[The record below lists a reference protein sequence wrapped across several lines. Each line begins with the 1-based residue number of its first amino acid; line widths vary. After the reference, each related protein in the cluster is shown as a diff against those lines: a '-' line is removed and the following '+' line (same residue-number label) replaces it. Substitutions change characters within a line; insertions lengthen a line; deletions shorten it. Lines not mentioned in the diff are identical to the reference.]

1 MRIIFIIT
9 SIACFLN
16 MLHTFNTQV
25 TTVSLTCVQD
35 DGRNK
40 DRLRL
45 RGSGLE
51 QEEEESKPKYPGD
64 L

>member
-1 MRIIFIIT
+1 MYSLLPQHVTF
-9 SIACFLN
+9 
-16 MLHTFNTQV
+16 TFNTLL
-25 TTVSLTCVQD
+25 TTIFLLCVQD

-51 QEEEESKPKYPGD
+51 QEEEESKPKYAGD

>member
-1 MRIIFIIT
+1 
-9 SIACFLN
+9 

-25 TTVSLTCVQD
+25 TTVSLACVQD
-35 DGRNK
+35 DGSNK